1 MPMASMT
8 IRSSS
13 SAVLAVLV
21 LLCGTEA
28 AGAPARKPSQKQ
40 DAIAKYE
47 DAVGLLASP
56 KTWCTGATQLA
67 ALHDT
72 RALVPLM
79 RAFESPAEAQKLCL
93 ADAMQALG
101 GETEARRLIAS
112 ADASE
117 RRVALHLM
125 ILFAS
130 DDQLPPLRDAVVR
143 ETDGELRRRAL
154 DALRQQHQT
163 GKWDAVV
170 GDLLGQ
176 PSAELRGWAI
186 DRLAVRGSDT
196 ARAKLSGHL
205 PRETVPEL
213 RARIAAALQ
222 PPKP

>member
-1 MPMASMT
+1 MRMASMT

-13 SAVLAVLV
+13 SAALAALAVL
-21 LLCGTEA
+21 CCTPA
-28 AGAPARKPSQKQ
+28 ASQNK
-40 DAIAKYE
+40 DATTKY
-47 DAVGLLASP
+47 DAAIGLLASP

-67 ALHDT
+67 ALHDP

-79 RAFESPAEAQKLCL
+79 RAFESPAEAEKLCL
-93 ADAMQALG
+93 AEAMEQLG
-101 GETEARRLIAS
+101 GETEARKLIAS
-112 ADASE
+112 ASASE

-130 DDQLPPLRDAVVR
+130 DDQLPDLRDAVVR

-163 GKWDAVV
+163 AKWDAAV
-170 GDLLGQ
+170 GDLLDQ
-176 PSAELRGWAI
+176 PSAELRRWSI
-186 DRLAVRGSDT
+186 ERLARRGSDT

-213 RARIAAALQ
+213 RTRITAALQ

>member
-21 LLCGTEA
+21 LLCGAPA

-79 RAFESPAEAQKLCL
+79 RAFESPAEAEKLCL

-163 GKWDAVV
+163 AKWDAVV

-176 PSAELRGWAI
+176 PSVELRGWAI
-186 DRLAVRGSDT
+186 DRLAARGSDT

-213 RARIAAALQ
+213 RARVAAALQ

>member
-13 SAVLAVLV
+13 SAVLAVLA
-21 LLCGTEA
+21 LLCCTPA
-28 AGAPARKPSQKQ
+28 AGAPARKPSQKT
-40 DAIAKYE
+40 DATTKYD

-79 RAFESPAEAQKLCL
+79 RAFESPAEAEKLCL
-93 ADAMQALG
+93 ADAMEKLG
-101 GETEARRLIAS
+101 GETEARKLIAS
-112 ADASE
+112 ADAAE
-117 RRVALHLM
+117 RRVAIHLM

-130 DDQLPPLRDAVVR
+130 DDQLPHLRDAVAK
-143 ETDGELRRRAL
+143 ETDGALRTRAL

-163 GKWDAVV
+163 AKWDAVV

-176 PSAELRGWAI
+176 PSAELRRWAI
-186 DRLAVRGSDT
+186 DRLAARGSDT

-213 RARIAAALQ
+213 RARITAALQ

>member
-1 MPMASMT
+1 MASMT

-13 SAVLAVLV
+13 SAALAVLA
-21 LLCGTEA
+21 LLCCMPA
-28 AGAPARKPSQKQ
+28 AGAPARRPPQNK
-40 DAIAKYE
+40 DAMMKYDE
-47 DAVGLLASP
+47 AVGLLASP

-79 RAFESPAEAQKLCL
+79 RAFESPAEAEKLCL

-101 GETEARRLIAS
+101 GEAEARKLIAS
-112 ADASE
+112 SDAAE
-117 RRVALHLM
+117 RRVAIHLM

-130 DDQLPPLRDAVVR
+130 DDHLPYLRDAAVK
-143 ETDGELRRRAL
+143 ETEGELRTRAL

-163 GKWDAVV
+163 AKWDAVV
-170 GDLLGQ
+170 GGMLDQ

-186 DRLAVRGSDT
+186 DRLAARGGDS
-196 ARAKLSGHL
+196 AHAKLSAHL

-213 RARIAAALQ
+213 RARITAALQ
-222 PPKP
+222 PSKP

>member
-1 MPMASMT
+1 MI

-13 SAVLAVLV
+13 SAALAVLA
-21 LLCGTEA
+21 LLCCTPS
-28 AGAPARKPSQKQ
+28 AGEPERKPSQNQ
-40 DAIAKYE
+40 DAPTKYDAKYD

-67 ALHDT
+67 ALHDP
-72 RALVPLM
+72 RAIVPLM
-79 RAFESPAEAQKLCL
+79 RAFESPVEAEKLCL
-93 ADAMQALG
+93 ADAMEKLG
-101 GETEARRLIAS
+101 GETEARKLIAS

-130 DDQLPPLRDAVVR
+130 DDQLPHLRNAVVK
-143 ETDGELRRRAL
+143 ETDGELRGRAL

-163 GKWDAVV
+163 AKWDAVV
-170 GDLLGQ
+170 GGLLDQ

-186 DRLAVRGSDT
+186 ERLARRGSDT

-213 RARIAAALQ
+213 RARITAALQ

>member
-21 LLCGTEA
+21 LLCCAPA
-28 AGAPARKPSQKQ
+28 AGEPARQPSPRK
-40 DAIAKYE
+40 DAAPKYD

-56 KTWCTGATQLA
+56 KTWCTGAAQLA

-79 RAFESPAEAQKLCL
+79 RAFESPAEAEKLCL
-93 ADAMQALG
+93 ANAMEVLG
-101 GETEARRLIAS
+101 GQTEARTLIAS

-130 DDQLPPLRDAVVR
+130 DDQLPALRDAAVK

-163 GKWDAVV
+163 AKWDATV

-186 DRLAVRGSDT
+186 DRLAARGTET

-213 RARIAAALQ
+213 RARITAALQ
-222 PPKP
+222 PAKP

>member
-1 MPMASMT
+1 MT

-13 SAVLAVLV
+13 SAALAVLA
-21 LLCGTEA
+21 LLCCTPA
-28 AGAPARKPSQKQ
+28 AGAPARKPPQNK
-40 DAIAKYE
+40 DAATKYDE
-47 DAVGLLASP
+47 AVGLLASP
-56 KTWCTGATQLA
+56 KTWCTGATRLA

-79 RAFESPAEAQKLCL
+79 RAFESPAEAGKLCL
-93 ADAMQALG
+93 ADAMGALG
-101 GETEARRLIAS
+101 GQTEARKLIAS

-130 DDQLPPLRDAVVR
+130 DDQLPHLRDAVVK
-143 ETDGELRRRAL
+143 ETDGELRKRAL

-163 GKWDAVV
+163 AKWDVVV
-170 GDLLGQ
+170 GDLLDQ

-186 DRLAVRGSDT
+186 ERLARRGSDT

-205 PRETVPEL
+205 PREAVPEL
-213 RARIAAALQ
+213 RARITAALQ